1 MVIKLF
7 ALFSLLTMSTVL
19 FSQDKEILSSHVD
32 KQKLPVPKEKDQLFY
47 LQRDPDINTIVYTL
61 NIQDGKLNTS
71 NPVLFYWIRY
81 AEKGQI
87 EKLSFIQRRMA
98 YGVSHKEIEPGIYEL
113 HLQAYKPLKIIL
125 SKSKN
130 TGKYQAVV
138 KIENDEVVLNSIFV
152 RITGGSF
159 FKPNVEYVE
168 IVGHTLKNGKRIEHR
183 FKV

>member
-1 MVIKLF
+1 MVMKLF

-19 FSQDKEILSSHVD
+19 FSQDKEIVSSHVD
-32 KQKLPVPKEKDQLFY
+32 KQKLPVPKERNQLFY

-61 NIQDGKLNTS
+61 NIQDGKLDTS
-71 NPVLFYWIRY
+71 NPVLSYWIRY
-81 AEKGQI
+81 ADRGQT
-87 EKLSFIQRRMA
+87 EKLSFIQRKMA
-98 YGVSHKEIEPGIYEL
+98 YGISHKEIEPGVYEL

-125 SKSKN
+125 SASKN

-138 KIENDEVVLNSIFV
+138 KIENDEIVLNSIFV

-159 FKPNVEYVE
+159 FKPNVKYVE
-168 IVGHTLKNGKRIEHR
+168 IVGHNRKNGKKTAHR